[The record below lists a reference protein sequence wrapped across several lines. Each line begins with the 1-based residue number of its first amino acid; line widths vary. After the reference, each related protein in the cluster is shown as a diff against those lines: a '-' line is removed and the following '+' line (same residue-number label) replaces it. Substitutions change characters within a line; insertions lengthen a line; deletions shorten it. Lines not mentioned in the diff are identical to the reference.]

1 MILKDQNDILF
12 DKNALLYNDGGRY
25 YPKKKQLPST
35 LEKVKLGLGLF
46 GIKSE
51 KINCKSRMMKPVTFG
66 SKRLK

>member
-1 MILKDQNDILF
+1 M
-12 DKNALLYNDGGRY
+12 LYYITLGGGITQ
-25 YPKKKQLPST
+25 KKQLQST

-51 KINCKSRMMKPVTFG
+51 KINCKSGMMKPVTFG